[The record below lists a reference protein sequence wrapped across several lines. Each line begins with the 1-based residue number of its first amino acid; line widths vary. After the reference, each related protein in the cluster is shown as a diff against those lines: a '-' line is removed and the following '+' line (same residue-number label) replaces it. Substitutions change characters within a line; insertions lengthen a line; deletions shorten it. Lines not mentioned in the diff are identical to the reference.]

1 VNLSMLLEMAGEGLG
16 DRVALGAIPGGL
28 TYRDLLDRSRRAATW
43 FSQRKADNVGLID
56 MNSPAVPIALYGS
69 SIVGRPFVPINYR
82 LTDDQLR
89 AILVRIAPATVIVDE
104 PVLARVSG
112 MDGIELVTRE
122 QFLAEVA
129 TTAIVEPEEFVDP
142 DSIAVLLFTSG
153 TSGEPKAAI
162 LRHSNL
168 VSYVLGTVEFM
179 SADES
184 ECALVS
190 VPPYHIAGMSAI
202 ITGFYSGRRIYQLPQ
217 FDDRAWVDAAARE
230 QVTHAMV
237 VPTMLQRILDVLEQT
252 GEKLPSLRHLSY
264 GGGVMPL
271 PVIERA
277 LDWLPQ
283 VSFVNAYGLTE
294 TSSTV
299 ALLSPEDHRVAMAS
313 SEPGVRERLKSVG
326 RPLPTIE
333 VEIRGP
339 EGDPLPTGERGEVWL
354 RGEQV
359 SGEYVGKKVVQDDG
373 WFPTNDAGWLDEDG
387 YLFVGGRLD
396 DVIIRGGENMSP
408 GEIEDVLLAHPAVA
422 EAGVCGV
429 PDVQWGEKVVAAV
442 VLKAGHT
449 VDESTLQ
456 EWVRERLRSSR
467 MPSRVQFRDELP
479 YTDTGKLLRRTLKAE
494 LADHVD

>member
-1 VNLSMLLEMAGEGLG
+1 VNLSMLVEMAAEGLG
-16 DRVALGAIPGGL
+16 DRVALGAVPGGL
-28 TYRDLLDRSRRAATW
+28 TYIDLLERSRQAATW
-43 FSQRKADNVGLID
+43 FAQREATNVGLID

-69 SIVGRPFVPINYR
+69 SFIGRPFVPLNYR
-82 LTDDQLR
+82 LPDEQLK
-89 AILVRIAPATVIVDE
+89 ALLARIAPATVVVE
-104 PVLARVSG
+104 APALERVQG
-112 MDGIELVTRE
+112 VKGIELISRE
-122 QFLAEVA
+122 DFLASVAATEVDL
-129 TTAIVEPEEFVDP
+129 EPDLFVDP
-142 DSIAVLLFTSG
+142 DSVAVLLFTSG

-179 SADES
+179 GADES

-190 VPPYHIAGMSAI
+190 VPPYHIAGISALV
-202 ITGFYSGRRIYQLPQ
+202 TGFYGGRRIYQLPQ
-217 FDDRAWVDAAARE
+217 FEDKAWVEAAARE
-230 QVTHAMV
+230 KVTHAMV
-237 VPTMLQRILDVLEQT
+237 VPTMLQRILDVLETT
-252 GEKLPSLRHLSY
+252 GEKLPDLRHLSY

-277 LDWLPQ
+277 LQWLPQ
-283 VSFVNAYGLTE
+283 VNFVNAYGLTE

-299 ALLSPEDHRVAMAS
+299 SLLTPDDHRIALAS
-313 SEPGVRERLKSVG
+313 DDPDVRRRLNSVG

-333 VEIRGP
+333 VEIRDP
-339 EGDPLPTGERGEVWL
+339 EGEPVPVGEKGEVWL

-359 SGEYVGKKVVQDDG
+359 SGEYVGKRVVRDDG
-373 WFPTNDAGWLDEDG
+373 WFPTTDAGWLDADG

-408 GEIEDVLLAHPAVA
+408 GEIEDALLSHPAVA

-442 VLKAGHT
+442 VLKPGHA

-456 EWVRERLRSSR
+456 HWVRERLRSSR
-467 MPSRVQFRDELP
+467 MPSRVEFRAELP
-479 YTDTGKLLRRTLKAE
+479 YTDTGKLLRRVLKAE
-494 LADHVD
+494 LAD